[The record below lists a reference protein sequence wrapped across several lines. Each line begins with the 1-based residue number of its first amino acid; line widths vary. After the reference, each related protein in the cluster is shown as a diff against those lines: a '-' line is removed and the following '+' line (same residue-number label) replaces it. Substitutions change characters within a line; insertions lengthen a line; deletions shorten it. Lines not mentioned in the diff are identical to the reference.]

1 MRLAVQAA
9 DEEERR
15 RPPPLPMPTPAET
28 PVLPPETPVLPPEE
42 VEDDLLCENPFLK
55 FAFVP
60 REGARAR
67 SLW

>member
-1 MRLAVQAA
+1 MAVQAA

-15 RPPPLPMPTPAET
+15 RPPPLPMPTPA
-28 PVLPPETPVLPPEE
+28 ETPVLPPEE

-67 SLW
+67 GLW